1 MHLIIS
7 QCATTFHRGFL
18 SRFFCLMSLLK
29 SISGCLLVS
38 AKYLLV
44 FSKYLFMGILCLFPQ
59 HICKIVL
66 RLYLGPCAVA
76 VRSNQPHRSFMFL
89 YYVKD
94 CFYVFIYFSFPAQ
107 ILLNVCFNVSVDCFY
122 CFPILTKILFF
133 GSPLWCKILFCGSLF

>member
-76 VRSNQPHRSFMFL
+76 VRSNQPHRSSIFLYHVLCFYFSTPAQIIFLFLFYVQDCFFMFL
-89 YYVKD
+89 Y
-94 CFYVFIYFSFPAQ
+94 FSISAQ
-107 ILLNVCFNVSVDCFY
+107 LLFHVSV
-122 CFPILTKILFF
+122 LFAR
-133 GSPLWCKILFCGSLF
+133 